1 MVSKRPKS
9 TRTPSMSQ
17 SWEFPSCGIS
27 GKISGSDFF
36 LVKWG
41 ENHFKCKGWVAGK
54 SKHFTDSPHIHNQ
67 FSEGQTLHG
76 AGVCTY
82 PRNCTQIQV
91 DRRFPWDLLECVV
104 SLINVQFLVIDELQR
119 DCCPVFL
126 FHPKNC
132 VSAAWYIGPLHS
144 VDSDICVVNV
154 VCK

>member
-27 GKISGSDFF
+27 GKISGSAFF

-41 ENHFKCKGWVAGK
+41 ENHFKCKVELLVNLN
-54 SKHFTDSPHIHNQ
+54 TSPIHHTIHNQ

-144 VDSDICVVNV
+144 VVILIFVW
-154 VCK
+154 